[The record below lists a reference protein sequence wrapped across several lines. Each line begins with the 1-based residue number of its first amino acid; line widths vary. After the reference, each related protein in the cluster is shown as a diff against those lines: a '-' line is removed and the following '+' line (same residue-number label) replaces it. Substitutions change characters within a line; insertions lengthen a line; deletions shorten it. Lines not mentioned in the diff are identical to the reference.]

1 MERLVPEM
9 TMEEMVAIYGKYA
22 GAHKYLVGFTRGNS
36 VYYVLVS
43 FRDLFAFLKLDHASS
58 KRGGHAK
65 IRVRVSSTQAMAM
78 INRGQAVK
86 LCGLEELNADSKY
99 NKGENFERI
108 VTEKLTGELW
118 VKDSIPF
125 YVKGDITL
133 NGEEVQVKLDG
144 AELTNEKTL
153 ARTVEILA
161 NA

>member
-1 MERLVPEM
+1 M
-9 TMEEMVAIYGKYA
+9 TREEMIRNYNNLAA
-22 GAHKYLVGFTRGNS
+22 AHKYIVGFVQGQKLYYTIMNS
-36 VYYVLVS
+36 CI
-43 FRDLFAFLKLDHASS
+43 RDDMLKLDRASS
-58 KRGGHAK
+58 SKGGMLK
-65 IRVRVSSTQAMAM
+65 VRVRVSAKLKAMLIGTGKAIVCGM
-78 INRGQAVK
+78 VDELVK
-86 LCGLEELNADSKY
+86 DSKY

>member
-1 MERLVPEM
+1 MD
-9 TMEEMVAIYGKYA
+9 EMVTIYGKYA
-22 GAHKYLVGFTRGNS
+22 GAHKYLVGFIRGGI

-43 FRDLFAFLKLDHASS
+43 FRELFAFLKLDRASS
-58 KRGGHAK
+58 KKGGHAK
-65 IRVRVSSTQAMAM
+65 IRVRVSSTQAAQLFYS
-78 INRGQAVK
+78 GKAVE
-86 LCGLEELNADSKY
+86 LCNESELNADSKH

-153 ARTVEILA
+153 AKTVEILA

>member
-1 MERLVPEM
+1 M
-9 TMEEMVAIYGKYA
+9 TMDEMATTYNKLA
-22 GAHKYLVGFTRGNS
+22 GAHKYLVGFARCS
-36 VYYVLVS
+36 AVYYMMAS
-43 FRDLFAFLKLDHASS
+43 FDELRAFLKLDRASS
-58 KRGGHAK
+58 KRGGFAK
-65 IRVRVSSTQAMAM
+65 IRVRVSSTQAAQLVYT
-78 INRGQAVK
+78 GKAVK
-86 LCGLEELNADSKY
+86 LCDESELNAESKY

-118 VKDSIPF
+118 VKDSVPF

-153 ARTVEILA
+153 ARTMEILA